1 MVFTCIY
8 VHILLRNKLRR
19 KIILLH
25 HSVVIAYRNTVI
37 WLLFMYLLFIY
48 LFQRLKQ
55 PWKMIICLHMSSV
68 SLLLKLLLSVSKRF
82 ILALP
87 HFLLSPSW
95 IHWELIKILLTACC
109 SQGKIFHWFS
119 WPVDEAWNEW
129 KKKCWADGLFKIANY
144 RWSKGNY

>member
-87 HFLLSPSW
+87 HFLLSPS
-95 IHWELIKILLTACC
+95 
-109 SQGKIFHWFS
+109 
-119 WPVDEAWNEW
+119 
-129 KKKCWADGLFKIANY
+129 
-144 RWSKGNY
+144 